1 MSGGERR
8 RLIETMLWEAER
20 GIDLLDEHAQRLA
33 AGLARC
39 GVSAEDIPDKAQLLQ
54 AVETR
59 LSASTEYPRTR
70 VRMVYDPC
78 HAADCLDRAE
88 FRIEEAQPR
97 NISRVGIIEF
107 AGAKY
112 SCKWEDRRIFSDL
125 HRRFPGFDEI
135 ILTRGGLITDGSW
148 TNIYWI
154 PDNLGSARPLTPALP
169 LLRGTRRARLL
180 ALGQLVPADL
190 SWPQLRR
197 RGGLIGFINA
207 LNPPGSLNEI
217 PVTDIIELAPSEPTA
232 H

>member
-33 AGLARC
+33 TGLARC

-169 LLRGTRRARLL
+169 PAARYPQGPASGAGATGTRR
-180 ALGQLVPADL
+180 
-190 SWPQLRR
+190 
-197 RGGLIGFINA
+197 LI
-207 LNPPGSLNEI
+207 
-217 PVTDIIELAPSEPTA
+217 LAPIASKGRPDRIYQCTQSSGIFE
-232 H
+232 